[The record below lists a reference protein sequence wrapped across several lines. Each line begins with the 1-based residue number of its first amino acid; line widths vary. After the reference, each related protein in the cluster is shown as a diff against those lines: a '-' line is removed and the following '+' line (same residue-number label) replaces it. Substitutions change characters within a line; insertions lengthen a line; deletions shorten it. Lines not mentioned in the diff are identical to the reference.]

1 MIQLKGTAEALRCV
15 VPETLPEAELPEAF
29 ARVLEEGAHLL
40 AGARVVL
47 DFQGR
52 SLSEER
58 ICRILQSFV
67 WPANMVVLSWKSL
80 DGRTQQLL
88 KAAGFPVGD
97 PVPER
102 ATRGLLPPLC
112 VRRSLRSGQRVEH
125 RGDVLVSGHVNDGA
139 EVFCTGHAVVL
150 GRLQGLVH
158 AGVEGDEEATVA
170 ARIFEAIQVRI
181 GCRVGSMDRQAPW
194 WGRPA
199 LVSVEGDSV
208 VVGEWPG
215 IDGELRKER

>member
-1 MIQLKGTAEALRCV
+1 M
-15 VPETLPEAELPEAF
+15 
-29 ARVLEEGAHLL
+29 
-40 AGARVVL
+40 
-47 DFQGR
+47 
-52 SLSEER
+52 
-58 ICRILQSFV
+58 
-67 WPANMVVLSWKSL
+67 
-80 DGRTQQLL
+80 
-88 KAAGFPVGD
+88 
-97 PVPER
+97 
-102 ATRGLLPPLC
+102 
-112 VRRSLRSGQRVEH
+112 
-125 RGDVLVSGHVNDGA
+125 SGHVNDGA

-158 AGVEGDEEATVA
+158 VGMEGDEEATVA